1 MINRQISET
10 FAELSTPLIADACLR
25 LRLPLRLGP
34 FGIHPLSMESH
45 IAGRV
50 LPVRHYGSVDIFLE
64 AMGTAQPGD
73 ILVIDN
79 EQRVDEGCIGD
90 LTALEAQAS
99 GLAGIIV
106 WGCHRDTVELHQIG
120 FPVFSF
126 GAYAAGPQRLDTRDP
141 EALNSARFG
150 NFTVTQDDL
159 VFADADGVLFAP
171 AQQVEEIFSTAQNI
185 WKKERRQAQEIQ
197 AGKKLRE
204 QLQFEEYLA
213 RRSADKTYTFRQH
226 LRAIR
231 GAIEE

>member
-1 MINRQISET
+1 MKNHQISET
-10 FAELSTPLIADACLR
+10 FSELSTPLIADACLR
-25 LRLPLRLGP
+25 LNIPLRLAP
-34 FGIHPLSMESH
+34 TSIHPLTIESH

-79 EQRVDEGCIGD
+79 QGRIDEGCIGD

-106 WGCHRDTVELHQIG
+106 WGCHRDTVELHEIG
-120 FPVFSF
+120 FPVFSY
-126 GAYAAGPQRLDTRDP
+126 GACPAGPQRLEARDSQ
-141 EALNSARFG
+141 ALNSAWFG
-150 NFTVTQDDL
+150 DFTVTGEDI
-159 VFADADGVLFAP
+159 VFGDADGVLFAP
-171 AQQVEEIFSTAQNI
+171 APRVEEILSTAHGI
-185 WKKERRQAQEIQ
+185 WKKERRQAEEIQ

-204 QLQFEEYLA
+204 QLQFDQYLA
-213 RRSADKTYTFRQH
+213 RRSVDDTYTFRQH
-226 LRAIR
+226 LRAIG